1 MIRPLSL
8 KVGDKIAIVSPA
20 GAIRDHSIVEKA
32 AQTLRSWGLEP
43 VISPRTLSRNGYY
56 AGSRQ
61 ERTEEMLNAIAD
73 DSIKAILCSYGGFG
87 CIHLIEDVAKAI
99 KESPKWIIGMSDCC
113 VLHAACSAAGIESLH
128 ASQCRQLA
136 EFPTSEH
143 VANIRRILFGDL
155 PQYQLKPH
163 PLNITGHREGVISGG
178 NMSVLCSLLRT
189 PYDIFRPGN
198 ILFIED
204 INEPI
209 YRIERML
216 QNLKLAGILQQS
228 QALIVGEF
236 TDTKEHTAFGGT
248 LYEII
253 HRIVSDCN
261 IPVCFNFPVGHG
273 AVNMPVIEGAKAI
286 IEITEERGTTLKFL

>member
-61 ERTEEMLNAIAD
+61 ERTEEMLNAIVD

-128 ASQCRQLA
+128 ASQCRHLA

-228 QALIVGEF
+228 QALIIGVF